1 MVSVL
6 SKYKEREHKLVNR
19 IEELERET
27 ADKK

>member
-19 IEELERET
+19 INELEREL